1 MPIHPRRRQSSAE
14 ATLRIIAGNLRHRL
28 IRFPAQASVRPT
40 PERVRE
46 TLFNWLGQTL
56 DGQTCLDL
64 FAGSGA
70 LGFEAYSRGAAKVVL
85 LEPDRISCAALTR
98 NAQTL
103 QANVEIQAISAEN
116 FLARDPRRFDIIF
129 FDPPF
134 ASDYYTSLWP
144 AIGQHLAP
152 QGQVYVESPRP
163 FEADGWAAW
172 RAKRAGNVFYQ
183 LMVRE

>member
-1 MPIHPRRRQSSAE
+1 MPNRPQRGSSAE
-14 ATLRIIAGNLRHRL
+14 STLRIIAGNLRHRL
-28 IRFPAQASVRPT
+28 IRFPAEAGLRPT

-56 DGQTCLDL
+56 DGVTCLDL

-70 LGFEAYSRGAAKVVL
+70 LGFEAYSRGAARVVL
-85 LEPDRISCAALTR
+85 VEPNRVSHAALMR
-98 NAQTL
+98 NADTL
-103 QANVEIQAISAEN
+103 QADVEIHAVAAEN
-116 FLARDPRRFDIIF
+116 FLARDPRTFDIVF

-134 ASDYYTSLWP
+134 DSDYYASLWP
-144 AIGQHLAP
+144 AIAAHVAP
-152 QGQVYVESPRP
+152 QGQVYVESPRRC
-163 FEADGWAAW
+163 AVSGWTPW

>member
-1 MPIHPRRRQSSAE
+1 MPNRPQRGSSTE
-14 ATLRIIAGNLRHRL
+14 STLRIIAGDLRHRL
-28 IRFPAQASVRPT
+28 IRFPAQAGVRPT

-70 LGFEAYSRGAAKVVL
+70 LGFEALSRGAAKVVL
-85 LEPDRISCAALTR
+85 VEANRVSCAALER
-98 NAQTL
+98 NAQIL
-103 QANVEIQAISAEN
+103 QAAVEIHNLGAEN
-116 FLARDPRRFDIIF
+116 FLARDPRSFDIIF

-134 ASDYYTSLWP
+134 DSSYYASLWP
-144 AIGQHLAP
+144 AIDEHLAA

-163 FEADGWAAW
+163 FAAAGWIAR

>member
-1 MPIHPRRRQSSAE
+1 MPNRPRRGTDAE
-14 ATLRIIAGNLRHRL
+14 STLRIIAGSLRHRL
-28 IRFPAQASVRPT
+28 IRFAPETGLRPT

-56 DGQTCLDL
+56 DGQSCLDL

-70 LGFEAYSRGAAKVVL
+70 LGFEAYSRGAAQVVL
-85 LEPDRISCAALTR
+85 VEPNRVSHAALVR

-103 QANVEIQAISAEN
+103 QADVEIHAADAEN
-116 FLARDPRRFDIIF
+116 FLARDSRSFDIVF

-134 ASDYYTSLWP
+134 DSDYYRSLWP
-144 AIGQHLAP
+144 ALAAHVAP
-152 QGQVYVESPRP
+152 QGQVYVESPRR
-163 FEADGWAAW
+163 FEISGWRPW
-172 RAKRAGNVFYQ
+172 RAKRAGNVFYH